1 MYLRR
6 TTRSDDERPARY
18 EIIYQDQGGIP
29 EGRQYARGFD
39 SPEELRHTLAD
50 KFHINHDAVNTA
62 VTEMVE
68 SGSSELRDV
77 TVRSVDLVAEQM
89 VSIHGQY

>member
-6 TTRSDDERPARY
+6 TTRSDDRRPARY
-18 EIIYQDQGGIP
+18 EAIYQDQGGIP
-29 EGRQYARGFD
+29 DGRQYAKEFD

-68 SGSSELRDV
+68 HGSSELRDL
-77 TVRSVDLVAEQM
+77 TIRAVDLVGEHM